1 MCTLLRTYGLL
12 TTFSSARVAIV
23 SVIVRKVTTS
33 PVTGHRAWKSLAL
46 FLLIASF
53 LTRPPPIGAQ
63 APSAAAN
70 LSAAITQLRA
80 GDMFGALLS
89 LNDVVTQLTG
99 RPEQYAML
107 ARAHAYRAAAY
118 AGLGQ
123 TDRAKEAV
131 TQALKADPQV
141 IVATNDFTPALIALF
156 DEARRPEAAAR
167 AADQSGEF
175 GDAFAAF
182 LAAYQALPD
191 PAPAADDRRLR
202 EQIIKAVRQ
211 LAAAPAIP
219 ADAREHLA
227 KADAL
232 LEAEAILGST
242 AGASSQLAETELHKA
257 VRSAPW
263 WPDATFKLA
272 SVLQRLQRVDEALL
286 NLTLYKLA
294 DPSGYAAAAARVTP
308 ATASEKA
315 TGPPPGPVP
324 AAAAAANQ
332 PAIIYLYYPH
342 NTSSSGSKAKAFCD
356 GQRLGDLENGRF
368 MKLTAAPGTH
378 TIKVGQTV
386 SGVFTGGEE
395 HYVRVAMWPYP
406 AHVTANFA
414 LPDVARAEIAEKK
427 IVENDPART
436 FSAVCSAA
444 GVTPRRNF

>member
-1 MCTLLRTYGLL
+1 M
-12 TTFSSARVAIV
+12 
-23 SVIVRKVTTS
+23 
-33 PVTGHRAWKSLAL
+33 
-46 FLLIASF
+46 LIASF
-53 LTRPPPIGAQ
+53 LTRPPPIEAQ

-80 GDMFGALLS
+80 GDIFGALLS

-131 TQALKADPQV
+131 MQALTADPHV

-156 DEARRPEAAAR
+156 DEARRPEAVAR

-219 ADAREHLA
+219 ANAREHLA

-232 LEAEAILGST
+232 LEAEAILGGA
-242 AGASSQLAETELHKA
+242 AGASSQLAATELHKA

-263 WPDATFKLA
+263 WPEATFKLA

-294 DPSGYAAAAARVTP
+294 DPSGYAAAAAARVTP

-315 TGPPPGPVP
+315 TGPPPGPAS
-324 AAAAAANQ
+324 AAAAAASQ
-332 PAIIYLYYPH
+332 SAIIYLYYPH
-342 NTSSSGSKAKAFCD
+342 NMSSSGSKAKAFCD
-356 GQRLGDLENGRF
+356 GQRIGDLENGRF

-436 FSAVCSAA
+436 FSAACSAAA
-444 GVTPRRNF
+444 GVTPRRKG